1 LPSFGCGRLSLKAN
15 KSGASFVHDS
25 TSLPNNLLLHMSP
38 ARWQQ
43 LKTIVADAL
52 EADSPVA
59 RTALV
64 SERCVDDDALLLAAE
79 TLLRDAETI
88 LRNKEDALEECA
100 ETVTGLLG
108 RDRLLQTGQ
117 RIGAYIIVRA
127 LGHGGMGSVY
137 LAARADGY
145 FEKQVAIKVLKPTG
159 KTGDLVQRFRAEREA
174 LASLDHPNIAG
185 IFDAGTTDSGLPYFV
200 MEYVSGRAVTTF
212 VAERHLSIRQRLELF
227 LKICAAVEAAHRRRI
242 VHRDLKPGNILV
254 NEDGEPKLLDFGIAK
269 LLAADSTL
277 EETATGQQR
286 LTPICAS
293 PEQAVGDT
301 VTTASD
307 IYALGTLLYEM
318 LTGQAPHR
326 FPQRHP
332 SSEEVRQ
339 VICTQTPIRPSEVVS
354 DPEEARALRGEL
366 DAIVLFAMH
375 KEPGKRYSS
384 VSALAADIRRYLAAE
399 PVQALPQTKSY
410 RLRSLV
416 RRNKLVAISAMLG
429 VAAVLCIL
437 ALVVMLA
444 RRDGRLPNETA
455 KKAVAVTQTTSS
467 IPEKSIAV
475 LPFDNFGAREEKNY
489 FSDGMQD
496 DILTSLAKVAD
507 LKVISRTGVAPYRKG
522 PRNIRD
528 IGRTLGVAYVLE
540 GSVRKLDDRVRVNAQ
555 LIDTRSDS
563 QVWAE
568 QYDRRM
574 DDLFAL
580 QSDLAQAIVA
590 QLKGKL
596 SASEKAAI
604 ESRPTEDVQAY
615 DLYLQARG
623 AVAEYRHE
631 DAVDLLNKVIA
642 RDPNFALAYCLLANA
657 NLLIYRHGND
667 PSNARL
673 AAAKAAVDAALR
685 IAPDL
690 PQSHLAQ
697 AQYYY
702 NGVRDYEKAA
712 AALAAAPPSLSDR
725 AQFFDLA
732 ALTERRLGHW
742 KDALG
747 DGEKAMALDPHDP
760 FIATEVIQSYLYLR
774 RYSEAEKLADKARSL
789 ITTRAAP
796 FWSLKADSV
805 LAQGDPARARAFLE
819 GAPPDVRNKH
829 TAMAK
834 IAFYQRDFARA
845 RSEIAAA
852 RSSETP
858 QDREFLDLL
867 EGTIARA
874 QGDKEKAMLAF
885 EKARTKLEAAVA
897 ERPDDPATVSNLAW
911 AYAGLGRK
919 EDALRAS
926 QRSVE
931 LVPSWR
937 DAAEGPF
944 YANMQ
949 AQTLAWVGDKD
960 AALKQLAAVVKLP
973 GGPSFGELKLDPSW
987 DELRGDPRFDALIAE
1002 AAHPISLD

>member
-1 LPSFGCGRLSLKAN
+1 
-15 KSGASFVHDS
+15 
-25 TSLPNNLLLHMSP
+25 MSP

-52 EADSPVA
+52 ETDSPAA

-64 SERCVDDDALLLAAE
+64 SERCAEDDALFRDAE
-79 TLLRDAETI
+79 SLLRDAETT
-88 LRNKEDALEECA
+88 LRDGEDALEECA

-108 RDRLLQTGQ
+108 GDRFSQTGQ
-117 RIGAYIIVRA
+117 RIGAYVIVKA

-159 KTGDLVQRFRAEREA
+159 KAGDLVRRFRAEREA

-185 IFDAGTTDSGLPYFV
+185 ILDAGTTDNGLPYFV
-200 MEYVSGRAVTTF
+200 MEYVPGETVTTF
-212 VAERHLSIRQRLELF
+212 VAERQLSIRQRLELF
-227 LKICAAVEAAHRRRI
+227 LKICAGVEAAHRRRI

-254 NEDGEPKLLDFGIAK
+254 NEGGEPKLLDFGIAK
-269 LLAADSTL
+269 LLATDSPL
-277 EETATGQQR
+277 EETAIGQQR

-293 PEQAVGDT
+293 PEQAMGNT

-326 FPQRHP
+326 FPNRDP
-332 SSEEVRQ
+332 SLEEVTQ
-339 VICTQTPIRPSEVVS
+339 VICEQTPLRPSEVVS
-354 DPEEARALRGEL
+354 DPEKARALRGEL
-366 DAIVLFAMH
+366 DAIVLLAMR

-399 PVQALPQTKSY
+399 PVQALPTTKFY

-416 RRNKLVAISAMLG
+416 RRNRLVATSLTLG

-437 ALVVMLA
+437 VLVVMLA
-444 RRDGRLPNETA
+444 RRDGRRPNETA
-455 KKAVAVTQTTSS
+455 TKAIPAVTEPISS
-467 IPEKSIAV
+467 IPQKSIAV
-475 LPFDNFGAREEKNY
+475 LPFDNFGANEEKNY
-489 FSDGMQD
+489 FAAGMQD
-496 DILTSLAKVAD
+496 DILTNLAKVAD

-522 PRNIRD
+522 PRNIRE

-555 LIDTRSDS
+555 LIDAHSDS

-623 AVAEYRHE
+623 AVVQYRYA
-631 DAVDLLNKVIA
+631 DAIDLLNKVIA

-657 NLLIYRHGND
+657 HLRSYRYGED
-667 PSNARL
+667 PSKARL

-690 PQSHLAQ
+690 AESHLAQ

-702 NGVRDYEKAA
+702 SGVRDYEKAA
-712 AALAAAPPSLSDR
+712 AALAAAPPASSDR

-742 KDALG
+742 KEALR

-760 FIATEVIQSYLYLR
+760 FIATEVIESYLTLR
-774 RYSEAEKLADKARSL
+774 RYSEAEKLAEKAMSL
-789 ITTRAAP
+789 ITVSAAP
-796 FWSLKADSV
+796 FWSLKAESI
-805 LAQGDPARARAFLE
+805 LAQGDPARARALLE

-829 TAMAK
+829 TVTAR
-834 IAFYQRDFARA
+834 IAFYERDFARA
-845 RSEIAAA
+845 TSEIAAA
-852 RSSETP
+852 RNSETP
-858 QDREFLDLL
+858 RDWEYLDLL
-867 EGTIARA
+867 EGTIARVR
-874 QGDKEKAMLAF
+874 GDAGKATLAF
-885 EKARTKLEAAVA
+885 ERARNKLEAAVA
-897 ERPDDPATVSNLAW
+897 ERPDDPAIVSNLAW
-911 AYAGLGRK
+911 AYAGLGRR

-931 LVPSWR
+931 LTPSWR
-937 DAAEGPF
+937 DAIDGPF

-949 AQTLAWVGDKD
+949 AQTLAWLGDKD
-960 AALKQLAAVVKLP
+960 AALKQLTSVVKLP

-987 DELRGDPRFDALIAE
+987 DELRGDPRFDELIAE
-1002 AAHPISLD
+1002 AAQPVSLD

>member
-1 LPSFGCGRLSLKAN
+1 MIQYLT
-15 KSGASFVHDS
+15 HD
-25 TSLPNNLLLHMSP
+25 LLLHMNSE
-38 ARWQQ
+38 RWQQ

-52 EADSPVA
+52 EKDSPVA

-64 SERCVDDDALLLAAE
+64 SERCADDGALLRAAE
-79 TLLRDAETI
+79 SLLRDAETI
-88 LRNKEDALEECA
+88 LRDREDALEECA

-108 RDRLLQTGQ
+108 RDRLWQTGQ
-117 RIGAYIIVRA
+117 RIGAYIIVQA

-159 KTGDLVQRFRAEREA
+159 KAADLVQRFSAEREA

-200 MEYVSGRAVTTF
+200 MEYVPGRAVTTF

-227 LKICAAVEAAHRRRI
+227 LKICAGVEAAHRRRI

-269 LLAADSTL
+269 LLATDSTL

-293 PEQAVGDT
+293 PEQAMGDT

-318 LTGQAPHR
+318 LTGQTPHR
-326 FPQRHP
+326 FSKRHP
-332 SSEEVRQ
+332 SPEEVTQ
-339 VICTQTPIRPSEVVS
+339 VICAQTPLRPSEVVS
-354 DPEEARALRGEL
+354 DPEEAHALRGEL
-366 DAIVLFAMH
+366 DAIVLLAMH

-410 RLRSLV
+410 RLRSLI
-416 RRNKLVAISAMLG
+416 RRKKLVATSVTLG
-429 VAAVLCIL
+429 VAVVLCAF

-444 RRDGRLPNETA
+444 RRDGRLPNEA
-455 KKAVAVTQTTSS
+455 ARKAIPAVAEPISS
-467 IPEKSIAV
+467 IPQKSIAV
-475 LPFDNFGAREEKNY
+475 LPFDNFGANEEKNY
-489 FSDGMQD
+489 FADGMQD
-496 DILTSLAKVAD
+496 DILTNLAKVAD

-522 PRNIRD
+522 PRNIRE
-528 IGRTLGVAYVLE
+528 IGRTLGIAYVLE
-540 GSVRKLDDRVRVNAQ
+540 GSVRRLDDRVRVNAQ

-568 QYDRRM
+568 QYDRKM

-623 AVAEYRHE
+623 AVVEYRYE

-657 NLLIYRHGND
+657 HLRIYRHGDD
-667 PSNARL
+667 PSKARL
-673 AAAKAAVDAALR
+673 AAAKAAVEAALR

-690 PQSHLAQ
+690 PESHLAQ

-702 NGVRDYEKAA
+702 NGVRDYEKTA
-712 AALAAAPPSLSDR
+712 AALAAAPPSSSDR

-732 ALTERRLGHW
+732 ALTERRLGRW
-742 KDALG
+742 KEALR
-747 DGEKAMALDPHDP
+747 DGEKAMELDPHDP
-760 FIATEVIQSYLYLR
+760 FIATQVIQSYLSLR
-774 RYSEAEKLADKARSL
+774 RYSEAEKLADKTMRL

-796 FWSLKADSV
+796 FWSLKAQSI

-819 GAPPDVRNKH
+819 GTPSDTRGKH
-829 TAMAK
+829 TEMAR
-834 IAFYQRDFARA
+834 IAFYERDFARA
-845 RSEIAAA
+845 ASEIAAA
-852 RSSETP
+852 RGSETP
-858 QDREFLDLL
+858 QDSEFLDLL
-867 EGTIARA
+867 EGTIARVR
-874 QGDKEKAMLAF
+874 GDAEKAMLAF
-885 EKARTKLEAAVA
+885 EKARNKLEAALA
-897 ERPDDPATVSNLAW
+897 ERPDDPAIVSNLAW

-919 EDALRAS
+919 QDALRAS

-931 LVPSWR
+931 LIPSWR
-937 DAAEGPF
+937 DAADGPF

-949 AQTLAWVGDKD
+949 AQTLAWFGDKD
-960 AALKQLAAVVKLP
+960 AALKQLASVVKLP

-987 DELRGDPRFDALIAE
+987 DELRGDPRFDRLIAE
-1002 AAHPISLD
+1002 AAQPIPLD

>member
-1 LPSFGCGRLSLKAN
+1 
-15 KSGASFVHDS
+15 
-25 TSLPNNLLLHMSP
+25 MSP

-52 EADSPVA
+52 ETGSPVA
-59 RTALV
+59 RSALV
-64 SERCVDDDALLLAAE
+64 SERCADDDALLQAAE
-79 TLLRDAETI
+79 SLLRNEETI
-88 LRNKEDALEECA
+88 LRDREDALEECA

-108 RDRLLQTGQ
+108 RDRVLQTGQ
-117 RIGAYIIVRA
+117 RIGAYIVVRP

-145 FEKQVAIKVLKPTG
+145 FEKQVAIKILKPTG
-159 KTGDLVQRFRAEREA
+159 KAGDLVQRFRAEREA
-174 LASLDHPNIAG
+174 LASLDHPNIAA
-185 IFDAGTTDSGLPYFV
+185 IFDAGTTDNGLPYFV
-200 MEYVSGRAVTTF
+200 MEYVQGTAVTMF

-227 LKICAAVEAAHRRRI
+227 LKVCAGVEAAHRRRI

-269 LLAADSTL
+269 LLATDGAL
-277 EETATGQQR
+277 EETAAGQER

-293 PEQAVGDT
+293 PEQAMGDT

-307 IYALGTLLYEM
+307 IYALGALLYEM
-318 LTGQAPHR
+318 LTGETPHR
-326 FPQRHP
+326 FSNRHP
-332 SSEEVRQ
+332 SPEEVTR
-339 VICTQTPIRPSEVVS
+339 VICEQTPLRPSEVVS
-354 DPEEARALRGEL
+354 DPAEAHALRGEL
-366 DAIVLFAMH
+366 DAIVLLAMH
-375 KEPGKRYSS
+375 KELGKRYSS
-384 VSALAADIRRYLAAE
+384 VSALAADIRRYLAGE

-416 RRNKLVAISAMLG
+416 RRNKLVATSLTLG
-429 VAAVLCIL
+429 VAAVLCAFAL
-437 ALVVMLA
+437 AAMLA
-444 RRDGRLPNETA
+444 RRDERLPNETVRKA
-455 KKAVAVTQTTSS
+455 AGAVAQPVSS
-467 IPEKSIAV
+467 IPQKSIAV
-475 LPFDNFGAREEKNY
+475 LPFDNLGPKEEKNY
-489 FSDGMQD
+489 FADGMQD
-496 DILTSLAKVAD
+496 DILTNLAKVAD
-507 LKVISRTGVAPYRKG
+507 LKVISRTGVASYRKG
-522 PRNIRD
+522 PRNIRQ

-540 GSVRKLDDRVRVNAQ
+540 GSVRKLDDRLRVNAQ

-596 SASEKAAI
+596 SPSEKAAI

-623 AVAEYRHE
+623 ALVEYRHE
-631 DAVDLLNKVIA
+631 DAVDLLNKAIA

-657 NLLIYRHGND
+657 DLLIYRHGND
-667 PSNARL
+667 PSKARL
-673 AAAKAAVDAALR
+673 GAAKAAVDAALR

-690 PQSHLAQ
+690 PESYLAQ

-712 AALAAAPPSLSDR
+712 AALAAAPPASSDR

-742 KDALG
+742 KEALH
-747 DGEKAMALDPHDP
+747 DGEKAMELDPHDP
-760 FIATEVIQSYLYLR
+760 FIATEVIQSYLMLR
-774 RYSEAEKLADKARSL
+774 RYSEAEKLADKAMSL
-789 ITTRAAP
+789 ITTPAAP
-796 FWSLKADSV
+796 FWSLKADSI
-805 LAQGDPARARAFLE
+805 LAQGDPVRARAFLE
-819 GAPPDVRNKH
+819 GALPDARDKH
-829 TAMAK
+829 TEMAR
-834 IAFYQRDFARA
+834 IALYERDFARA
-845 RSEIAAA
+845 ASEIAAA
-852 RSSETP
+852 RSAETT

-874 QGDKEKAMLAF
+874 QGDTEKAKLAF
-885 EKARTKLEAAVA
+885 EKARNKLEAALA
-897 ERPDDPATVSNLAW
+897 ERPDDPAIISNLAW

-937 DAAEGPF
+937 DATEGPF

-949 AQTLAWVGDKD
+949 AQTLAWLGDKE
-960 AALKQLAAVVKLP
+960 AALKQLTSVVKLP

-987 DELRGDPRFDALIAE
+987 DVLRGDPRLNELIAE
-1002 AAHPISLD
+1002 AAQPIALD

>member
-1 LPSFGCGRLSLKAN
+1 MNPE
-15 KSGASFVHDS
+15 
-25 TSLPNNLLLHMSP
+25 
-38 ARWQQ
+38 RWQQ

-52 EADSPVA
+52 EKDSPVA

-64 SERCVDDDALLLAAE
+64 SERCADDDALLRDAE
-79 TLLRDAETI
+79 SLLRDAETI
-88 LRNKEDALEECA
+88 LRHKEDALEECA

-108 RDRLLQTGQ
+108 RERFSQTGQ
-117 RIGAYIIVRA
+117 RIGAYIIVQT

-137 LAARADGY
+137 LSARADGY

-159 KTGDLVQRFRAEREA
+159 KAGDLVQRFRAEREA

-200 MEYVSGRAVTTF
+200 MEYVPGRAVTTF

-227 LKICAAVEAAHRRRI
+227 LKICAGVEAAHRRRI

-269 LLAADSTL
+269 LLATDSTL

-293 PEQAVGDT
+293 PEQASGDT

-307 IYALGTLLYEM
+307 IYALGALLYEM
-318 LTGQAPHR
+318 LTGQTSHR
-326 FPQRHP
+326 FSQRHP
-332 SSEEVRQ
+332 SSEEVTQ
-339 VICTQTPIRPSEVVS
+339 VICAQTPLRPSEVVS

-366 DAIVLFAMH
+366 DAIVLFAMQ

-410 RLRSLV
+410 RLRSLL
-416 RRNKLVAISAMLG
+416 RRNKLVATGLTLG
-429 VAAVLCIL
+429 VAAVVCIL

-444 RRDGRLPNETA
+444 GRDGRLPSETA
-455 KKAVAVTQTTSS
+455 KNAIKAVAEPMSS

-475 LPFDNFGAREEKNY
+475 LPFDNFDANEEKNY
-489 FSDGMQD
+489 FADGMQD
-496 DILTSLAKVAD
+496 DILTNLAKVAD
-507 LKVISRTGVAPYRKG
+507 LKVISRTGVAPYRKE
-522 PRNIRD
+522 PRNIRE

-540 GSVRKLDDRVRVNAQ
+540 GSVRKLDDRVRINAQ

-568 QYDRRM
+568 QYDRKM

-604 ESRPTEDVQAY
+604 ESRPTGDVEAY

-623 AVAEYRHE
+623 AVVKYRYK

-642 RDPNFALAYCLLANA
+642 RDPNFAPAYCLLANA
-657 NLLIYRHGND
+657 HLLIYRHGDD
-667 PSNARL
+667 PSKARL
-673 AAAKAAVDAALR
+673 ATAKAAVEAALR

-690 PQSHLAQ
+690 PESHLAQ

-712 AALAAAPPSLSDR
+712 AALAAAPPSSSDR

-742 KDALG
+742 KEALR

-760 FIATEVIQSYLYLR
+760 FIATEVIQSYLKLR
-774 RYSEAEKLADKARSL
+774 RYAEAEKLADKTMNL

-796 FWSLKADSV
+796 FWSLKAESI
-805 LAQGDPARARAFLE
+805 LAQGDPARARASLE
-819 GAPPDVRNKH
+819 GAPPDVRDKH
-829 TAMAK
+829 TEMAR
-834 IAFYQRDFARA
+834 IAFYERDFARA
-845 RSEIAAA
+845 TSEIAAA
-852 RSSETP
+852 RASETP
-858 QDREFLDLL
+858 QGREFLDLL
-867 EGTIARA
+867 EGTIARV
-874 QGDKEKAMLAF
+874 QGDREKAMLAF
-885 EKARTKLEAAVA
+885 ERARNKLETVVA
-897 ERPDDPATVSNLAW
+897 ERPDDPGVVSNLAW

-919 EDALRAS
+919 EDALRTS

-931 LVPSWR
+931 LIPSWR

-960 AALKQLAAVVKLP
+960 AALKQLTSVVKLP

-987 DELRGDPRFDALIAE
+987 DELRGDPRFDKLVAE
-1002 AAHPISLD
+1002 TAQPIPLD

>member
-1 LPSFGCGRLSLKAN
+1 
-15 KSGASFVHDS
+15 
-25 TSLPNNLLLHMSP
+25 MSP

-52 EADSPVA
+52 EKDSPVA

-64 SERCVDDDALLLAAE
+64 SERCADDDALLRDAE
-79 TLLRDAETI
+79 FLLQDAETI
-88 LRNKEDALEECA
+88 LRERKDALEECA

-117 RIGAYIIVRA
+117 RIGAYIIVQT

-159 KTGDLVQRFRAEREA
+159 KAGDLVQRFRAERET

-185 IFDAGTTDSGLPYFV
+185 IFDAGTTDNGLPYFI
-200 MEYVSGRAVTTF
+200 MEYVPGRPVTTF

-254 NEDGEPKLLDFGIAK
+254 NDEGEPKLLDFGIAK
-269 LLAADSTL
+269 LLVTDSTV

-293 PEQAVGDT
+293 PEQAMGDT
-301 VTTASD
+301 VTAASD

-318 LTGQAPHR
+318 LTEQTPHR
-326 FPQRHP
+326 FSQRHP
-332 SSEEVRQ
+332 SQEEVTQ
-339 VICTQTPIRPSEVVS
+339 VICAQTPRRPSEVVS
-354 DPEEARALRGEL
+354 DPEEARVLRGEL
-366 DAIVLFAMH
+366 DAIVFLAMQ
-375 KEPGKRYSS
+375 KEPEKRYSS
-384 VSALAADIRRYLAAE
+384 VSGLTADIRRYLAAE

-410 RLRSLV
+410 CLRSLV
-416 RRNKLVAISAMLG
+416 RRNKFVATSLALG

-437 ALVVMLA
+437 ALILMLA
-444 RRDGRLPNETA
+444 RRDGRLSNQIA
-455 KKAVAVTQTTSS
+455 RKATPGGAESINS

-475 LPFDNFGAREEKNY
+475 LPFDNLGANEEKNY
-489 FSDGMQD
+489 FAAGMQD
-496 DILTSLAKVAD
+496 DILTNLAKVAD

-540 GSVRKLDDRVRVNAQ
+540 GSVRKLNDRVRVNAQ

-568 QYDRRM
+568 QYDRKM
-574 DDLFAL
+574 DDLFVL
-580 QSDLAQAIVA
+580 QSDLARAIVG

-623 AVAEYRHE
+623 AVVEYRYK
-631 DAVDLLNKVIA
+631 DAVDLLTKVIA
-642 RDPNFALAYCLLANA
+642 QDPNFALAYCLLANA
-657 NLLIYRHGND
+657 NLLIYRHGDD
-667 PSNARL
+667 PSEARL
-673 AAAKAAVDAALR
+673 AAAKAAVEAALR

-690 PQSHLAQ
+690 PESHLAQ

-712 AALAAAPPSLSDR
+712 AALAAAPPSSDR
-725 AQFFDLA
+725 ARFFDLA

-742 KDALG
+742 KEALR

-760 FIATEVIQSYLYLR
+760 FIATEVIQSNLYVR
-774 RYSEAEKLADKARSL
+774 RYSEAEKLADKAMKS
-789 ITTRAAP
+789 ITTPAAP
-796 FWSLKADSV
+796 LWSLKAESI
-805 LAQGDPARARAFLE
+805 LAQGDPARARAFLQ
-819 GAPPDVRNKH
+819 GAPPDARGKH
-829 TAMAK
+829 AQMAR
-834 IAFYQRDFARA
+834 IVFYQRDFAKA
-845 RSEIAAA
+845 VTEIAAA
-852 RSSETP
+852 RESETV
-858 QDREFLDLL
+858 QDRESLDLL
-867 EGTIARA
+867 EGTIERV
-874 QGDKEKAMLAF
+874 QRDEEKAQLAF
-885 EKARTKLEAAVA
+885 ERARKKLEAVLA
-897 ERPDDPATVSNLAW
+897 ERPDDPAVISNLAW

-919 EDALRAS
+919 EEALQAS

-949 AQTLAWVGDKD
+949 AQTLAWLGDKD
-960 AALKQLAAVVKLP
+960 AALKHLSNVVKLP

-987 DELRGDPRFDALIAE
+987 DELRGDPRFDELIAQ
-1002 AAHPISLD
+1002 AAQPIPLK